1 MGKAA
6 ANLTIFQKEKLGE
19 KTCEVCKRPYEIFE
33 MVMPDRKTGKLMK
46 KKYDYC
52 LSCFKANED
61 RKLAQDILEENEKT
75 KLKNLQ
81 KDFSSFSFINPKLRN
96 ASFDNFIEYT
106 QMESEGL
113 QTAKRYLEV
122 FSLEEPKNLLFW
134 GSYGT
139 GKSHLS
145 KSICD
150 EVIRKGHTAIFVNIP
165 MMSKS
170 IRATYNKD
178 SQYQEHEIF
187 ARFEKADL
195 LVLDDLGTGNHTDWL
210 VHDVLFPILD
220 ARQGMNTVFT
230 TNLNPNIP
238 MIEDNPNKIQGLE
251 SMIGP
256 RNFSRV
262 MDNANIQTMIG
273 KDKRKA

>member
-1 MGKAA
+1 
-6 ANLTIFQKEKLGE
+6 
-19 KTCEVCKRPYEIFE
+19 
-33 MVMPDRKTGKLMK
+33 
-46 KKYDYC
+46 
-52 LSCFKANED
+52 
-61 RKLAQDILEENEKT
+61 
-75 KLKNLQ
+75 
-81 KDFSSFSFINPKLRN
+81 
-96 ASFDNFIEYT
+96 
-106 QMESEGL
+106 
-113 QTAKRYLEV
+113 
-122 FSLEEPKNLLFW
+122 
-134 GSYGT
+134 
-139 GKSHLS
+139 
-145 KSICD
+145 
-150 EVIRKGHTAIFVNIP
+150 
-165 MMSKS
+165 
-170 IRATYNKD
+170 
-178 SQYQEHEIF
+178 HEIF

-238 MIEDNPNKIQGLE
+238 MSEDNPNKIQGLE